1 MFHVFC
7 YTRGVGLFVY
17 PLCGL
22 CRASKQD
29 KLYSSHASSFSQHYK
44 RLFWELRANKN
55 TMKKIALYFAVCVLV
70 TLPYSCDRNEEI
82 AVEQNQS
89 ENIPDVLTGK
99 KKGISVVVLPDTG
112 KTKKAALPEQ
122 VLRFDD
128 ECVFS
133 ESYKELESLSKSEQI
148 GWAKVFDHL
157 SAAEIYSMAMEEAA
171 NLDFTHS
178 QYFAFKKKYG
188 DYLYFPEYQEDYG
201 AYLPYKD
208 AAIASIA
215 NKNGRYMIGDKV
227 IQADQITTYDQL
239 QDAGMAYYPPKY
251 PYYVIKP
258 AYLADGKK
266 TVSAYSLDALGSWWF
281 SNLTIGKSEY
291 AFDSGWM
298 VVNDGKKLKVEL
310 RRVLEQRWGNI
321 PKISWQSEVSFRKKG
336 FLGFWYNY
344 SSETVFMANIT
355 YSDGATQAF
364 SHRGSGA
371 SSHDGWYSCPWKEI
385 LPTSNYLILNV
396 ENNNNNK
403 VQPKGNDP
411 IRLYYFKGFSAQITV
426 SYRGMDGNRFFSFSK
441 PELWAYSTSSH
452 TWFE

>member
-1 MFHVFC
+1 
-7 YTRGVGLFVY
+7 
-17 PLCGL
+17 
-22 CRASKQD
+22 
-29 KLYSSHASSFSQHYK
+29 
-44 RLFWELRANKN
+44 
-55 TMKKIALYFAVCVLV
+55 MKKIALYFAVCVLV

-258 AYLADGKK
+258 AYTTNTKTTVTAYPLGELGTSSYLTLGKGE
-266 TVSAYSLDALGSWWF
+266 YS
-281 SNLTIGKSEY
+281 
-291 AFDSGWM
+291 FDSGWM
-298 VVNDGKKLKVEL
+298 IVNDGKKLKVEL
-310 RRVLEQRWGNI
+310 RRVLKSGKGYDDKYNEI
-321 PKISWQSEVSFRKKG
+321 LWQSEVSFRKKG
-336 FLGFWYNY
+336 LFGFWYNY
-344 SSETVFMANIT
+344 SSETVFMASIT
-355 YSDGATQAF
+355 YSDGTTQAF
-364 SHRGSGA
+364 SHRGNGA
-371 SSHDGWYSCPWKEI
+371 SSHDGWYSCPWDRI
-385 LPTSNYLILNV
+385 TPNGNYIVKNV
-396 ENNNNNK
+396 YTGSEVPESGYPYYPRK
-403 VQPKGNDP
+403 
-411 IRLYYFKGFSAQITV
+411 LYHFKGFTAQMSVT
-426 SYRGMDGNRFFSFSK
+426 YRGMDGTRFFTCIK
-441 PELWAYSTSSH
+441 PELWAYSTAYN
-452 TWFE
+452 WVNK